1 MEYHA
6 KMAARR
12 KEKLSDQLRQ
22 IIDESGLS
30 RYRIAKDLGV
40 NESGLGKFL
49 NGDRGVSTKL
59 LDALGEYFELEF
71 RARRKFK
78 ETYLRETADG

>member
-6 KMAARR
+6 IMAARR
-12 KEKLSDQLRQ
+12 KDKLSDRLRQ

-59 LDALGEYFELEF
+59 LDALGEYFELE
-71 RARRKFK
+71 
-78 ETYLRETADG
+78 LRVKRGTKKQTGR